1 VAAGVVQNNEG
12 VYEDPQLN
20 ARGHFWKLEHTEMGF
35 HTVENLPFKLS
46 KTPSEL
52 KQAAPCL
59 GQDNY
64 FVYTELLGLSDEE
77 FIQLSEEGVF
87 N

>member
-1 VAAGVVQNNEG
+1 
-12 VYEDPQLN
+12 
-20 ARGHFWKLEHTEMGF
+20 MGF
-35 HTVENLPFKLS
+35 YAVESLPFKLS

-59 GQDNY
+59 AQDTYN
-64 FVYTELLGLSDEE
+64 VYTEILGFTDQE
-77 FIQLSEEGVF
+77 FIELSEEGVF